1 VAGSPLRAS
10 LLLDAPLSALSLP
23 RASNIVALTVT
34 PSIVVDPAGLDEL
47 CARVRDAARVALDTE
62 FHAERTYSAR
72 LMVVQLAFDD
82 GAVVVDA
89 LALTDLRPLVLA
101 LTQTTVV
108 GHALSADL
116 KIFADRY
123 GLVPSR
129 VFDTQIAASFLGYG
143 MQISLADLVRSVCD
157 VRLAKSQT
165 VSDWSARPFSERQIE
180 YLIDDVV
187 HLLPIYDA
195 LLPRLE
201 GKGRYEWVFE
211 ECAELGDVERYRMD
225 ERRAYLRIPGAMR
238 MSRRELGILNE
249 LVKLRDAVARDRDLP
264 VRYVLP
270 DDVVAGLAATKPA
283 KTDDFAQ
290 LRRFDGGMK
299 RQLGAAIL
307 EAVARGQALSE
318 DELPQ
323 RPVRNAAPAR
333 DALVSLLGAAIA
345 EIAREAELPS
355 SLLVPRAALERLARE
370 IPPDRE
376 SFERVLALQPWRLSL
391 VAEPLWRMLRGEA
404 VLKIEGYP
412 TGDPKVRLVDEPPSQ
427 QL

>member
-1 VAGSPLRAS
+1 
-10 LLLDAPLSALSLP
+10 
-23 RASNIVALTVT
+23 VT
-34 PSIVVDPAGLDEL
+34 PSIVADRAALEQL
-47 CARVRDAARVALDTE
+47 CIRVRDAARVALDTE

-82 GAVVVDA
+82 GAVIVDA
-89 LALTDLRPLVLA
+89 LALTDLRQLVLA

-143 MQISLADLVRSVCD
+143 MQISLADLVRSVCG

-165 VSDWSARPFSERQIE
+165 VSDWSARPFSERQVE
-180 YLIDDVV
+180 YLVDDVV
-187 HLLPIYDA
+187 HLLPVYDA

-201 GKGRYEWVFE
+201 RKGRYEWVFE
-211 ECAELGDVERYRMD
+211 ECAELGDIERYRMD

-249 LVKLRDAVARDRDLP
+249 LVKLRDSVARDRDLP

-283 KTDDFAQ
+283 RIDDFAQ

-307 EAVARGQALSE
+307 EAVARGQALPE

-323 RPVRNAAPAR
+323 RPVRPAAPAR

-345 EIAREAELPS
+345 EIAREAELPA

-391 VAEPLWRMLRGEA
+391 VAEPLWRMLGGEA
-404 VLKIEGYP
+404 VLKIEGYAA
-412 TGDPKVRLVDEPPSQ
+412 GDPKVRLLDETPSQ